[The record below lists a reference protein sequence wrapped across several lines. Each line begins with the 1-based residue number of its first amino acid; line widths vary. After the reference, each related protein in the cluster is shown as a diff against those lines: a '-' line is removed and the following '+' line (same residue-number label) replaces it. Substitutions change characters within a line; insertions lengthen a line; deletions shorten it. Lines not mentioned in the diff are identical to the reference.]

1 MVSVAF
7 QLADPNDGWKL
18 VDEDGTPIEGTDG
31 TSGTDGTYG
40 REGREGGGGSGGGD
54 SSGGGGSSETTSPS
68 DTEFTDEDMEKIKT
82 LLQRVIELEKAV
94 WGKERGKSSKVSES
108 TENDE

>member
-31 TSGTDGTYG
+31 TDGTGGTDGTDG
-40 REGREGGGGSGGGD
+40 REGEGG
-54 SSGGGGSSETTSPS
+54 SGGGGSSGGGGTSETASPS
-68 DTEFTDEDMEKIKT
+68 DTEFTDEEMEKIKT

-94 WGKERGKSSKVSES
+94 WGKERGKSSEVSES
-108 TENDE
+108 TENAE